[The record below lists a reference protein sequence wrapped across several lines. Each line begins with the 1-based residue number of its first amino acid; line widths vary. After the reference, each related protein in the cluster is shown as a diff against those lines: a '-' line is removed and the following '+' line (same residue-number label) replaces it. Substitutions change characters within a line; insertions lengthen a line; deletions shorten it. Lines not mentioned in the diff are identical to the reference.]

1 MLREIAD
8 IIGIERIRYTSPYPR
23 DFRDDLV
30 NTHREVSQVM
40 PHCHLP
46 LQSGDDEVLKA
57 MHRVYSVKSFSE
69 IYRNLRAVPGLAIT
83 TDVIV
88 GFPGETE
95 EQFQN
100 TMRVME
106 SLRFD
111 GAFMFAYSPR
121 PDTPAAVMEQVD
133 GATKK
138 RRLNELIDLQN
149 SITCEINNSE
159 AGSVFEVMVE
169 GPSEKDPSLWKG
181 LTRHF
186 KTMHFPG
193 DATAGEI
200 VNVVAEEPHMWG
212 FYGRLA

>member
-1 MLREIAD
+1 M
-8 IIGIERIRYTSPYPR
+8 
-23 DFRDDLV
+23 
-30 NTHREVSQVM
+30 
-40 PHCHLP
+40 
-46 LQSGDDEVLKA
+46 
-57 MHRVYSVKSFSE
+57 
-69 IYRNLRAVPGLAIT
+69 AVT

-121 PDTPAAVMEQVD
+121 PETPAAEMDQVD

-149 SITCEINNSE
+149 RITCEINDAE
-159 AGSVFEVMVE
+159 GGQVFEVMVE
-169 GPSEKDPSLWKG
+169 GHSEKDPSLLKG

-193 DATAGEI
+193 DAKQGD
-200 VNVVAEEPHMWG
+200 VVHVSADEPHLWG
-212 FYGRLA
+212 FYGRIV